1 MVEFAPNSN
10 TTSAPDGLLHTSSK
24 LKNSGPLDSFDS
36 KAIDYSFVDSFLD
49 YDSFNDWF
57 DELTSPNMVDT
68 QKLLPEGDAHLS
80 QSVEKSVPVIDGV
93 QSNFVRSEDFKI
105 EMQASGEACNNS
117 TDLNSIIE
125 EGMSKVSLV
134 LDGGCT
140 SKVELESEAD
150 DGENDVESEGT
161 SSISTSSSS
170 SSGGSSDNEVDEE
183 EENSSSSSS
192 SDYDDEEEE
201 YIVEAEGKREIG
213 ELEEGEIRD
222 ADGEDEEAS
231 ADDMVAW
238 DNDGEDLDGDDE
250 DLDGEEE
257 EARAEGGPIT
267 SKNELKVL
275 PPVPQVHATLQPH
288 HQMLPVGVVLSML
301 GNQVIVEGVEKHN
314 PLSEGS
320 ILWITEARSPLGLVD
335 EIFGPVKNPYYSVR
349 YNSESEVPL
358 GISGGTHVSFVLEFA
373 DYVLNNKDLYKKG
386 YDASGVNDE
395 EVSDDGEFSDDEKEL
410 EFKEMQRLAKRAM
423 NDNQQINGNKNNGRK
438 KKNNAKARKFV
449 QHTFENANVPDES
462 KKFYGQ
468 RTPEQ
473 ATIFE
478 GRKFD
483 HPTPQQAKMDMVQPS
498 PNQNQQTGPPLA
510 PFVYQGG
517 CPDLSVAEQCF
528 MNETGVMSSFPPT
541 YNPYFTPAMNGI
553 RPAEMPF
560 QFPQQQNPFFPNG
573 LPMNGMPWLLQNP
586 AQQMPQMPMLNT
598 FVGAAYP
605 QGFVGSSSALPN
617 SLTTVGAQGIHSG
630 GLQFGQNQNN
640 LQPAA
645 QQFNPPN
652 SHPPGT
658 FSGNRAPQQFNQ
670 NSSSKQGRKSHG
682 RGGPHFRGRRGG
694 QQSR

>member
-24 LKNSGPLDSFDS
+24 LKNSEPLDSFDS

-170 SSGGSSDNEVDEE
+170 SSGGSSDNEVDKE

-238 DNDGEDLDGDDE
+238 DNDGEDLDGEDLDGDDE

-267 SKNELKVL
+267 SKNELKVHFL
-275 PPVPQVHATLQPH
+275 
-288 HQMLPVGVVLSML
+288 
-301 GNQVIVEGVEKHN
+301 
-314 PLSEGS
+314 
-320 ILWITEARSPLGLVD
+320 
-335 EIFGPVKNPYYSVR
+335 
-349 YNSESEVPL
+349 
-358 GISGGTHVSFVLEFA
+358 
-373 DYVLNNKDLYKKG
+373 
-386 YDASGVNDE
+386 
-395 EVSDDGEFSDDEKEL
+395 
-410 EFKEMQRLAKRAM
+410 
-423 NDNQQINGNKNNGRK
+423 
-438 KKNNAKARKFV
+438 
-449 QHTFENANVPDES
+449 
-462 KKFYGQ
+462 
-468 RTPEQ
+468 
-473 ATIFE
+473 
-478 GRKFD
+478 
-483 HPTPQQAKMDMVQPS
+483 
-498 PNQNQQTGPPLA
+498 
-510 PFVYQGG
+510 
-517 CPDLSVAEQCF
+517 
-528 MNETGVMSSFPPT
+528 
-541 YNPYFTPAMNGI
+541 FT
-553 RPAEMPF
+553 
-560 QFPQQQNPFFPNG
+560 
-573 LPMNGMPWLLQNP
+573 
-586 AQQMPQMPMLNT
+586 
-598 FVGAAYP
+598 
-605 QGFVGSSSALPN
+605 S
-617 SLTTVGAQGIHSG
+617 
-630 GLQFGQNQNN
+630 
-640 LQPAA
+640 
-645 QQFNPPN
+645 
-652 SHPPGT
+652 
-658 FSGNRAPQQFNQ
+658 
-670 NSSSKQGRKSHG
+670 
-682 RGGPHFRGRRGG
+682 
-694 QQSR
+694 